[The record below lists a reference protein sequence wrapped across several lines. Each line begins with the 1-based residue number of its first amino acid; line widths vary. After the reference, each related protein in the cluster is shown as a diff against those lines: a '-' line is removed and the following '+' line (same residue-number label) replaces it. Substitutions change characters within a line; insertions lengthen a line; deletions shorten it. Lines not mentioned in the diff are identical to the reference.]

1 MSGQRGEVVCTIT
14 SAKVCSVSVCL
25 PGTFGLHVYWEFVTD
40 KFSINSFNLPWLFIS
55 VVSKLVSSKKIFQ
68 TTPCSQWWRFC
79 NLKIFPWQL
88 GTHLVVDYQLII
100 GCWLY

>member
-40 KFSINSFNLPWLFIS
+40 KFLLIHLTFLGYFIS
-55 VVSKLVSSKKIFQ
+55 VVSKLVSSKNFFRPPHVLNGGGFV
-68 TTPCSQWWRFC
+68 TSRFS
-79 NLKIFPWQL
+79 L
-88 GTHLVVDYQLII
+88 GSWVRT
-100 GCWLY
+100 